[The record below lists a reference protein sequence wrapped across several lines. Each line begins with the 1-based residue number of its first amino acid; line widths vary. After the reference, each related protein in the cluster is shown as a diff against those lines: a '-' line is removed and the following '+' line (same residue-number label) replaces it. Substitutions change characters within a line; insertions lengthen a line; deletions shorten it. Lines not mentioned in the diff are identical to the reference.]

1 MIAEKCI
8 PIFIQAI
15 DDYHVKDD
23 INSTLVMPSEL
34 NNFEALLY
42 EKCWIDT
49 VQWHMEDLIRKPNID
64 PVEGMSLK
72 RRIDQS
78 NQDRTDTV
86 EKIDDFFWM
95 KFKDNGNDKSTW
107 NTESPGWVL
116 DKLSILQ
123 GLPSSSGPTRGLE
136 RIHIPHGHGTWLST
150 SAGAGAW

>member
-23 INSTLVMPSEL
+23 INSALVMPSEL

-86 EKIDDFFWM
+86 EKIDDFWV
-95 KFKDNGNDKSTW
+95 KFKDNGKYINMEYRKS
-107 NTESPGWVL
+107 
-116 DKLSILQ
+116 
-123 GLPSSSGPTRGLE
+123 GLGFG
-136 RIHIPHGHGTWLST
+136 
-150 SAGAGAW
+150 